1 MKEKKVSIFVIPEFS
16 LLKKRDDAV
25 CAATG
30 SGGIGDGGKT
40 DTGGDTGG
48 GETGGDGGFDGGG
61 DGFDDGFDT
70 GFD

>member
-30 SGGIGDGGKT
+30 SGGNTGDSDGKT
-40 DTGGDTGG
+40 
-48 GETGGDGGFDGGG
+48 DGGG
-61 DGFDDGFDT
+61 DPGGSGTNPWDTEIGGGGDGDDL
-70 GFD
+70 

>member
-30 SGGIGDGGKT
+30 SGGSTDGGGGKT
-40 DTGGDTGG
+40 D
-48 GETGGDGGFDGGG
+48 GGG
-61 DGFDDGFDT
+61 DSGGSGGTNPWDTEFGGGDDGD
-70 GFD
+70 DL